1 MIQTTG
7 KEKVSQRARLKSKNK
22 RRSLGAEW
30 KMSEFGISPPHN
42 SDNPHAL
49 VVRINNN
56 NMKFLNNWRSFI
68 NTANS

>member
-22 RRSLGAEW
+22 RRILGAEW

-42 SDNPHAL
+42 LDNPHAL

-56 NMKFLNNWRSFI
+56 NMKFLNN
-68 NTANS
+68 